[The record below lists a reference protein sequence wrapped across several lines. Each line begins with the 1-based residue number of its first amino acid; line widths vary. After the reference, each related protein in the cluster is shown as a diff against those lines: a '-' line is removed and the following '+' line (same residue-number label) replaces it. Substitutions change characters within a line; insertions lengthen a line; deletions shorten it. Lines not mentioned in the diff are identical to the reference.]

1 LTQVDVGRAKPR
13 SWLGRVALLLALV
26 AAAVAVVLAYVLL
39 AQILGWDWSFFGQLP
54 GDTGAYVVLA
64 WFGVMLAGL
73 VLGVI
78 QLLRPG
84 QSHREPAIAAVLG
97 IASLAVL
104 ALLLV
109 VSFDS
114 GFPSERHRPDDELI
128 ANFKS
133 HRGQFAEAVAQFR
146 ARGWVDA
153 ALLKAMDV
161 NSDGVIEYPRD
172 VITFTDSVQGIA
184 VSGSSKGYAY
194 SKTPPRPLVEVT
206 DSYHGGDG
214 GGFLVYRHIEGP
226 WYIYYDVTV

>member
-1 LTQVDVGRAKPR
+1 LTQVDDSPAKPR
-13 SWLGRVALLLALV
+13 SWLGRVALLLSLV
-26 AAAVAVVLAYVLL
+26 AAAVAVILAYVLV
-39 AQILGWDWSFFGQLP
+39 AQIRGWDWSFFGQLP

-64 WFGVMLAGL
+64 WFAVVLAGL
-73 VLGVI
+73 VLGVV
-78 QLLRPG
+78 QLLRPS
-84 QSHREPAIAAVLG
+84 QSRREPAIAAILG
-97 IASLAVL
+97 VASLAVL

-128 ANFKS
+128 ADFEA
-133 HRGQFAEAVAQFR
+133 HRGQFAEAVEQFR
-146 ARGWVDA
+146 ARDWVDA
-153 ALLKAMDV
+153 SLLKALDV
-161 NSDGVIEYPRD
+161 NSDGVIEYPRG

-194 SKTPPRPLVEVT
+194 SKTPPKPLVEAT
-206 DSYHGGDG
+206 DSYRGGDG